1 MKNKI
6 VSLLAIIFGIMI
18 IAFPM
23 IGIISSGAILG
34 LSVLLISI
42 FTLMT
47 GLMIIYYNTS
57 GAIIDI
63 ILSMILL
70 FISIGIIFNPTL
82 IGFLTEISLYLGGI
96 ILIIGGVVSL
106 INNRTSKNGFYI
118 GIAGIILG
126 VIYIIVGTYVAN
138 PIILGTLIGIW
149 LVISGV
155 MRLIY

>member
-23 IGIISSGAILG
+23 IGIISSSAILG

-47 GLMIIYYNTS
+47 GLMIIDYNTS

>member
-34 LSVLLISI
+34 LSLLLISI

-47 GLMIIYYNTS
+47 GLMIIDYNTS

-82 IGFLTEISLYLGGI
+82 IGFLTEISLYLG
-96 ILIIGGVVSL
+96 
-106 INNRTSKNGFYI
+106 KNGFYI

>member
-23 IGIISSGAILG
+23 IGIISSSAILG

-47 GLMIIYYNTS
+47 GLMIIDYNTS
-57 GAIIDI
+57 EAIIDI

>member
-47 GLMIIYYNTS
+47 GLMIIDYNTS

-106 INNRTSKNGFYI
+106 IDNRTSKNGFYI

>member
-47 GLMIIYYNTS
+47 GLMIIDYNTS

-149 LVISGV
+149 LVICGV

>member
-6 VSLLAIIFGIMI
+6 VILLAIIFGIMI

-47 GLMIIYYNTS
+47 GLMIIDYNTS

>member
-1 MKNKI
+1 MQKVLKI
-6 VSLLAIIFGIMI
+6 KFYLVESL
-18 IAFPM
+18 
-23 IGIISSGAILG
+23 
-34 LSVLLISI
+34 
-42 FTLMT
+42 
-47 GLMIIYYNTS
+47 
-57 GAIIDI
+57 
-63 ILSMILL
+63 ILL
-70 FISIGIIFNPTL
+70 EIFNPTL

>member
-23 IGIISSGAILG
+23 IGIISSSVILG

-47 GLMIIYYNTS
+47 GLMIIDYNTS